1 MECIRS
7 IYALFPSIE
16 RVILYGSRA
25 NGNFREGSDIDMT
38 IVADKSFDFSD
49 LAKVENLFY
58 ESPLPY
64 LVDISDFSKLKNEDL
79 ISHIKKCGKV
89 LYER

>member
-38 IVADKSFDFSD
+38 IVANESFDFSD